1 MQTTFGV
8 YINSNNIESLIEI
21 NNQFFT
27 EIGDT
32 LHSIKDIPQDII
44 NNQFIFIP
52 GKRLMKTILTDY
64 DLNIKIGS
72 ENVNFEFVKDTKF
85 YINSANIVLI
95 EKLDKNVIKI
105 MTKEEI
111 YYFEIVEVNLLR
123 FESKLCY

>member
-21 NNQFFT
+21 NDRFFT
-27 EIGDT
+27 EINDT
-32 LHSIKDIPQDII
+32 LHPIKDIPQDII